1 MFEQAEPVFRN
12 KTISSQSKIISDDST
27 IIPWERITVST
38 EDAIES
44 IKAFNEALKNS
55 LPQSIGVLNTSA
67 NIEFEDEKKI
77 QPIPCRESVESI
89 KKINI
94 SDGDTIIITYD
105 IRECDM
111 EEIKMIHDMY
121 REAFP
126 NNNIVSQIFPAVK
139 DITVLHREN

>member
-1 MFEQAEPVFRN
+1 MFEQAEPVFGN
-12 KTISSQSKIISDDST
+12 KTTSSKDKIIDST
-27 IIPWERITVST
+27 IVPWERFTVST
-38 EDAIES
+38 EEAVES
-44 IKAFNEALKNS
+44 IKSFYEALNNLS
-55 LPQSIGVLNTSA
+55 QSIGVVTVPS
-67 NIEFEDEKKI
+67 NIELEEEKKI

-89 KKINI
+89 KKVNI

-111 EEIKMIHDMY
+111 DEIRAIHDMY

-139 DITVLHREN
+139 DITVLHQEH

>member
-1 MFEQAEPVFRN
+1 MFEQAEPVFRD
-12 KTISSQSKIISDDST
+12 KTISSQNKIIDST
-27 IIPWERITVST
+27 IVPWEKFTVST
-38 EDAIES
+38 EEAVES
-44 IKAFNEALKNS
+44 IKSFYEALNN
-55 LPQSIGVLNTSA
+55 LPQSIGVVTVPSS
-67 NIEFEDEKKI
+67 IEFEDEKKI

-89 KKINI
+89 KKVNI

-111 EEIKMIHDMY
+111 DEIRTIHDMY

-139 DITVLHREN
+139 DITVLHQEH